1 MMERLDCEIAERLI
15 HLKLDGE
22 LREHDRRLLTEHVER
37 CENCRRLHE
46 ELSQVDAALRE
57 GLAALEMP
65 EPDVDGTRQKI
76 DRARRPR
83 RSWSRWLPAAAAA
96 LLVATVT
103 LIALPRLGGP
113 GSVAAAPA
121 MVVSGGDAVH
131 VFEPDQKTA
140 QSRRAGTQLQEHS
153 VAWGLGGEPIL
164 LEFADGARVGL
175 SNEAVVRIG
184 RKSIDLFKGG
194 LRVDLED
201 ADEDFT
207 VVTPWGE
214 FSGPGSLF
222 IVHSDADAGSARI
235 DVYSGE
241 VTVSS
246 RGAQQV
252 LTEGQTSTLKPDPER
267 AITL

>member
-1 MMERLDCEIAERLI
+1 MERLDCEITERLV

-22 LREHDRRLLTEHVER
+22 LRGDDQRLLTEHMDR
-37 CENCRRLHE
+37 CEDCRRLHE
-46 ELSQVDAALRE
+46 ELSQVDGALRE
-57 GLAALEMP
+57 GLGALEMP
-65 EPDVDGTRQKI
+65 EPDIDGTRQSI
-76 DRARRPR
+76 QRARRFRP
-83 RSWSRWLPAAAAA
+83 SWSRWLPAAAAL
-96 LLVATVT
+96 LLVVTVT

-121 MVVSGGDAVH
+121 MVVSGGDAMH
-131 VFEPDQKTA
+131 VFEPDQRTA
-140 QSRRAGTQLQEHS
+140 QSRQAGTELQEHS

-164 LEFADGARVGL
+164 LEFVGGARVGL

-194 LRVDLED
+194 LRVDLEN
-201 ADEDFT
+201 AGEDFT

-222 IVHSDADAGSARI
+222 IVHSDADGGSARI

-241 VTVSS
+241 VTVNS
-246 RGAQQV
+246 RGTQRV
-252 LTEGQTSTLKPDPER
+252 LAEGQTSTLKPDPER